1 MRNKSAYHKINELIV
16 RYGGEDMKK
25 NLKFKF
31 KRLEKDLT
39 QAELRE
45 KSKTSIQTI
54 VDIEKG
60 KSIDGLRVGTLKKL
74 ATALDTTVQELFF
87 SENE

>member
-1 MRNKSAYHKINELIV
+1 
-16 RYGGEDMKK
+16 MKR

-39 QAELRE
+39 QMQLRD
-45 KSKTSIQTI
+45 KSETSIQTI
-54 VDIEKG
+54 VNIEKG

-74 ATALDTTVQELFF
+74 AKALDTTVQELFF
-87 SENE
+87 SEDE

>member
-1 MRNKSAYHKINELIV
+1 
-16 RYGGEDMKK
+16 MKK

-31 KRLEKDLT
+31 KRLEKGLT
-39 QAELRE
+39 QSELRE

-60 KSIDGLRVGTLKKL
+60 KAIDGLIVGTLKKL
-74 ATALDTTVQELFF
+74 AAALDTTVQELFF
-87 SENE
+87 SDEE

>member
-1 MRNKSAYHKINELIV
+1 
-16 RYGGEDMKK
+16 MKK

-54 VDIEKG
+54 VDIERG

-74 ATALDTTVQELFF
+74 AAALDTTVQDLFF
-87 SENE
+87 LDEE

>member
-1 MRNKSAYHKINELIV
+1 
-16 RYGGEDMKK
+16 MKK

-45 KSKTSIQTI
+45 KSTTSIQTI
-54 VDIEKG
+54 VDIERG

-74 ATALDTTVQELFF
+74 AAALDTTVQELFF
-87 SENE
+87 SEEE

>member
-1 MRNKSAYHKINELIV
+1 
-16 RYGGEDMKK
+16 MKK

-39 QAELRE
+39 QMQLRD

-74 ATALDTTVQELFF
+74 AKALGTTVQELFF
-87 SENE
+87 SEEE

>member
-1 MRNKSAYHKINELIV
+1 
-16 RYGGEDMKK
+16 MKK

-54 VDIEKG
+54 VDIERG

-74 ATALDTTVQELFF
+74 AEALDTTVQDLFF
-87 SENE
+87 SDEE

>member
-1 MRNKSAYHKINELIV
+1 
-16 RYGGEDMKK
+16 MKK

-45 KSKTSIQTI
+45 KSKTSFQTI

-60 KSIDGLRVGTLKKL
+60 KSIDGLSVGTLKKL

>member
-1 MRNKSAYHKINELIV
+1 
-16 RYGGEDMKK
+16 MKK

-54 VDIEKG
+54 VDIERG

-74 ATALDTTVQELFF
+74 AAALDTTVQELFF
-87 SENE
+87 SDEK

>member
-1 MRNKSAYHKINELIV
+1 
-16 RYGGEDMKK
+16 MKR

-60 KSIDGLRVGTLKKL
+60 KAIDGLRVGTLKKL
-74 ATALDTTVQELFF
+74 AAALDTTVQELFF
-87 SENE
+87 SDEE

>member
-1 MRNKSAYHKINELIV
+1 MK
-16 RYGGEDMKK
+16 KK

-54 VDIEKG
+54 VDIERG

-74 ATALDTTVQELFF
+74 AKNTRHNSTRFIFF
-87 SENE
+87 R

>member
-1 MRNKSAYHKINELIV
+1 
-16 RYGGEDMKK
+16 MKR

-54 VDIEKG
+54 VDIERG

-74 ATALDTTVQELFF
+74 AAALDTTVQDLFF
-87 SENE
+87 SDEE

>member
-1 MRNKSAYHKINELIV
+1 MR
-16 RYGGEDMKK
+16 K

-39 QAELRE
+39 QMQLRN

-54 VDIEKG
+54 VNIEKG
-60 KSIDGLRVGTLKKL
+60 ESIDGLRVGTLKKL
-74 ATALDTTVQELFF
+74 AKALDTTVQELFF
-87 SENE
+87 SEEE

>member
-1 MRNKSAYHKINELIV
+1 
-16 RYGGEDMKK
+16 MKK

-74 ATALDTTVQELFF
+74 AEALDTTVQELFF
-87 SENE
+87 SEEE

>member
-1 MRNKSAYHKINELIV
+1 
-16 RYGGEDMKK
+16 MKK

-45 KSKTSIQTI
+45 KSKSWW
-54 VDIEKG
+54 
-60 KSIDGLRVGTLKKL
+60 
-74 ATALDTTVQELFF
+74 
-87 SENE
+87 

>member
-1 MRNKSAYHKINELIV
+1 
-16 RYGGEDMKK
+16 MKK

-54 VDIEKG
+54 VDIERG

-74 ATALDTTVQELFF
+74 AAALDTTVQDLFF
-87 SENE
+87 SDEK

>member
-1 MRNKSAYHKINELIV
+1 MRNKSSYYNINELIV
-16 RYGGEDMKK
+16 RYGGVKMKK

-54 VDIEKG
+54 VDIERG

-74 ATALDTTVQELFF
+74 AAALDTTVQELFF
-87 SENE
+87 SEEK

>member
-1 MRNKSAYHKINELIV
+1 
-16 RYGGEDMKK
+16 MKK

-39 QAELRE
+39 QAEVRE

-54 VDIEKG
+54 VDIERG

-74 ATALDTTVQELFF
+74 AAALDTTVQDLFF
-87 SENE
+87 SDEE

>member
-1 MRNKSAYHKINELIV
+1 
-16 RYGGEDMKK
+16 MKK

-54 VDIEKG
+54 VDIERG

-74 ATALDTTVQELFF
+74 AAALDTTVQELFF
-87 SENE
+87 SEEE

>member
-1 MRNKSAYHKINELIV
+1 MEVWKW
-16 RYGGEDMKK
+16 KK

-54 VDIEKG
+54 VDIERG

-74 ATALDTTVQELFF
+74 AAALDTTVQDLFF
-87 SENE
+87 SDEE

>member
-1 MRNKSAYHKINELIV
+1 
-16 RYGGEDMKK
+16 MKK

-54 VDIEKG
+54 VDIERG

-74 ATALDTTVQELFF
+74 AAALDTTVQELFF
-87 SENE
+87 QKRNN

>member
-1 MRNKSAYHKINELIV
+1 MITKRIFNSCFKNKTKLGDN
-16 RYGGEDMKK
+16 MKR

-60 KSIDGLRVGTLKKL
+60 KAIDGLRVGTLKKL
-74 ATALDTTVQELFF
+74 AAALDTTVQELFF
-87 SENE
+87 SDEE

>member
-1 MRNKSAYHKINELIV
+1 
-16 RYGGEDMKK
+16 MKK

-54 VDIEKG
+54 VDIERG

-74 ATALDTTVQELFF
+74 AEALDTTVQELFF
-87 SENE
+87 SDEE

>member
-1 MRNKSAYHKINELIV
+1 
-16 RYGGEDMKK
+16 MKK

-54 VDIEKG
+54 VDIERG

-74 ATALDTTVQELFF
+74 AAALDTTVQELFF
-87 SENE
+87 SEEK

>member
-1 MRNKSAYHKINELIV
+1 
-16 RYGGEDMKK
+16 MKK

-45 KSKTSIQTI
+45 KSKASIQTI
-54 VDIEKG
+54 VDIERG

-74 ATALDTTVQELFF
+74 AAALDTTVQELFF
-87 SENE
+87 SEEE

>member
-1 MRNKSAYHKINELIV
+1 
-16 RYGGEDMKK
+16 MKK

-54 VDIEKG
+54 VDIERG

-74 ATALDTTVQELFF
+74 ALALDTTVQELFF
-87 SENE
+87 SDEE

>member
-1 MRNKSAYHKINELIV
+1 
-16 RYGGEDMKK
+16 MKK

-54 VDIEKG
+54 VDIERG

-74 ATALDTTVQELFF
+74 AAALDTTVQELFF
-87 SENE
+87 SDEE

>member
-1 MRNKSAYHKINELIV
+1 
-16 RYGGEDMKK
+16 MKK

-54 VDIEKG
+54 VDIERG

-74 ATALDTTVQELFF
+74 AAALDTTVQDLFF
-87 SENE
+87 SDEE